1 EQLRSQINAEDQ
13 KCLRHLWSHDPYVEK
28 KRIEDTKGGLLQD
41 SYNWILGN
49 EDFQRWFQ
57 DPRRPLLWIRGDP
70 GKGKTM
76 LLCGIVDS
84 LQKLAPSSLVSFFFC
99 QATDQR
105 INNSTAI
112 LRSLMF
118 LLIDQQHHLLKHLQE
133 RYVRQGKSL
142 FEPPS
147 AWYALSEIMESLLI
161 DLNDSQKPTCLLIDA
176 LDECVNE
183 DLPRLLDFI
192 VKMSKKIPYVKWI
205 ISSRN
210 WQHIIGKMETLGPDA
225 QLSLELNANSVTT
238 AVEVYIHQK
247 VLQLSENK
255 KYTKEREKKILDHLL
270 VNAEGTFLWVALVC
284 QNLQRVPAWK
294 ALEALEA
301 TPRGLE
307 PFYRKMVQSI
317 SLSDDAEICE
327 SILTVATVARRPLTL
342 QELIALAETP
352 GDAFEKEQAAC
363 ELIGQCGSFL
373 TIRDEVVYF
382 VHQSARDFL
391 SEMLTKREFATGMI
405 EARCHMVRR
414 SIQLLSQSLKRDIYQ
429 LSDLSIHVHAVEAP
443 TPEPLAAVGYSCV
456 FWVDHFADLVD
467 GEYNETTGGYA
478 NDALVPY
485 IKTFIGTK
493 YLYWLEALSLLRRV
507 PEGVIAMR
515 KLQDI
520 SRVWAGQDSEH
531 LIRDAYRFILAAK
544 QTIEYFPLQIHPS
557 ALLICPDGSKIR
569 KLALAEERPLFVMKR
584 GIRTSWDSCLQTL
597 ELDEDVGSVALSPDG
612 SLMASKSRFGGKLW
626 DMATGTCLKTLW
638 SPHEDLRRLLFS
650 PNSQQVA
657 AITEHNGIAIWD
669 IESRELIMILEGCGY
684 RPCNSSFSPDGSL
697 FASSFHKHILVW
709 DVCSGECF
717 LKLNSHQYV
726 AALSFSSDDK
736 RLMSCSDRGT
746 ITVWDAAGNCTST
759 LTGSWPNKHG
769 APCIS
774 PDISRVA
781 FRDSSERV
789 GIVDTASGQCIKTKT
804 LGRIV
809 LGPRFF
815 PDGRQV
821 VVALSSNEIIIWDI
835 DGDKPLRTL
844 RGHSHSISSIE
855 ISHDGSRLVS
865 SLGDGSGIIMVWD
878 TAKGE
883 QVQTFTG
890 HTLEVRH
897 MSFSSDGQLLA
908 SASPYHHIRIWDIE
922 TGTCRYILEGHS
934 REVSLVKFSPDSC
947 RLASVSTYDGKII
960 IWDLAAETCIQLECE
975 SQWSMPIDFNMDGRA
990 LASGV
995 GHGIIKIWDSASGR
1009 CMHTLTFHP
1018 ASDTQCLAF

>member
-1 EQLRSQINAEDQ
+1 MFENAANEAASNRYGIEYVVIRIRWYGNLSNVLLEGSDLDGTAVSGMKNELEARLVELYKALLAYQIKSVCYYYRNRAYNFLRDLVKLNNWAVNLQYIQKAEDSLRHDIGGFGNQQIRTRLEDIVGHVKNQEREIKGIARRLEEQLRSQINAEDQ

-41 SYNWILGN
+41 SYNWVLGN

-112 LRSLMF
+112 LRGLMF

-192 VKMSKKIPYVKWI
+192 VKMSKRIPYVKWI

-210 WQHIIGKMETLGPDA
+210 WQHIIGKMETLGPEA
-225 QLSLELNANSVTT
+225 QLSLELNANSVAT
-238 AVEVYIHQK
+238 AVQVYIRQK
-247 VLQLSENK
+247 VLELSENK
-255 KYTKEREKKILDHLL
+255 KYTKEREKKIRDHLL

-294 ALEALEA
+294 ALESLEA

-317 SLSDDAEICE
+317 SISDDAEICE
-327 SILTVATVARRPLTL
+327 RILTVATVARRPLTL

-391 SEMLTKREFATGMI
+391 SEMLTKQDFATGMK

-414 SIQLLSQSLKRDIYQ
+414 SIQLMSQSLKRDIYQ
-429 LSDLSIHVHAVEAP
+429 LSDLSIHVHVVEAP
-443 TPEPLAAVGYSCV
+443 APEPLAAVGYSCV
-456 FWVDHFADLVD
+456 FWVDHFADLID

-485 IKTFIGTK
+485 IKAFIGTK

-520 SRVWAGQDSEH
+520 SVR
-531 LIRDAYRFILAAK
+531 
-544 QTIEYFPLQIHPS
+544 
-557 ALLICPDGSKIR
+557 
-569 KLALAEERPLFVMKR
+569 
-584 GIRTSWDSCLQTL
+584 
-597 ELDEDVGSVALSPDG
+597 SP
-612 SLMASKSRFGGKLW
+612 
-626 DMATGTCLKTLW
+626 
-638 SPHEDLRRLLFS
+638 
-650 PNSQQVA
+650 
-657 AITEHNGIAIWD
+657 
-669 IESRELIMILEGCGY
+669 
-684 RPCNSSFSPDGSL
+684 
-697 FASSFHKHILVW
+697 
-709 DVCSGECF
+709 
-717 LKLNSHQYV
+717 
-726 AALSFSSDDK
+726 
-736 RLMSCSDRGT
+736 
-746 ITVWDAAGNCTST
+746 
-759 LTGSWPNKHG
+759 
-769 APCIS
+769 
-774 PDISRVA
+774 
-781 FRDSSERV
+781 
-789 GIVDTASGQCIKTKT
+789 
-804 LGRIV
+804 
-809 LGPRFF
+809 
-815 PDGRQV
+815 
-821 VVALSSNEIIIWDI
+821 
-835 DGDKPLRTL
+835 
-844 RGHSHSISSIE
+844 SIS
-855 ISHDGSRLVS
+855 
-865 SLGDGSGIIMVWD
+865 
-878 TAKGE
+878 
-883 QVQTFTG
+883 
-890 HTLEVRH
+890 
-897 MSFSSDGQLLA
+897 
-908 SASPYHHIRIWDIE
+908 
-922 TGTCRYILEGHS
+922 TC
-934 REVSLVKFSPDSC
+934 P
-947 RLASVSTYDGKII
+947 
-960 IWDLAAETCIQLECE
+960 
-975 SQWSMPIDFNMDGRA
+975 
-990 LASGV
+990 
-995 GHGIIKIWDSASGR
+995 
-1009 CMHTLTFHP
+1009 
-1018 ASDTQCLAF
+1018 